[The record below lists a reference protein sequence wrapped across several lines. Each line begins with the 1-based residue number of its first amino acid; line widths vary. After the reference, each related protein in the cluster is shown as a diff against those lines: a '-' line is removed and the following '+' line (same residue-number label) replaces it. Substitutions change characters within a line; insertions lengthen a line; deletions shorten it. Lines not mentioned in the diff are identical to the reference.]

1 MEIKHIGVPFALC
14 SKKYSGV
21 FADHLG
27 SERYKGLGVTERFRD
42 EKPYRV
48 CQKCINI
55 ILKREEEPS
64 KKRLFIE
71 VHQINEHT
79 KDDLESDLDSCQY
92 ISNNNEKKFFWKV
105 VDNARFEPKLFDY
118 IQEAEEIYM
127 STSIVPLVSHT
138 RIGSPEVWDKMM
150 KLAVAENVT
159 GKKVFI
165 SRCKEDIE
173 WGNLDKKLL
182 RKAFKKNQLYTAE
195 RNQEHGRYWQQVDM
209 KVLLKENHWR

>member
-1 MEIKHIGVPFALC
+1 MEIKHIGIPFALC

-21 FADHLG
+21 FVDDLG

-55 ILKREEEPS
+55 ILKREIGPS

-71 VHQINEHT
+71 VHQVNEHT
-79 KDDLESDLDSCQY
+79 KDKLESDMDSCKY
-92 ISNNNEKKFFWKV
+92 ISKSNEEKFFWKV

-118 IQEAEEIYM
+118 IQESEEIYM

-138 RIGSPEVWDKMM
+138 SIGSPEVWDKMM
-150 KLAVAENVT
+150 KLAVAQNVT

-165 SRCKEDIE
+165 SRYYDDIE
-173 WGNLDKKLL
+173 WCNLDKKTL
-182 RKAFKKNQLYTAE
+182 RQSFKKNSLYVRDKE
-195 RNQEHGRYWQQVDM
+195 YRSWKQVDM
-209 KVLLKENHWR
+209 KVLLKEDHWR